1 MSYILDALRKSEAE
15 RLREQSPDFLR
26 EPVVTPPPATRSW
39 SGLAVALVIPV
50 LAIAGLFLW
59 QGVQQPAEG
68 PQPARPVANQPPG
81 SVEAP
86 VPTAAPSPTLSEAGK
101 SREPLPAATALAP
114 VSSPATEV
122 REMGGG
128 KVTPAEEPRRDDVS
142 GAANAEPQR
151 VPKDPGTLARSAKA
165 EEKNP
170 RKALASEIPP
180 PPKRV
185 LHFNELPSVVREGL
199 PQLAVEGYVF
209 SEDPRSRMVVINN
222 RMLQEGDDLG
232 SDLKLERIG
241 PEGAVLNYKGYRFFA
256 PR

>member
-26 EPVVTPPPATRSW
+26 EPIVTPPPVSRRWSW
-39 SGLAVALVIPV
+39 LAVVLVTPV
-50 LAIAGLFLW
+50 LAIAALFLW
-59 QGVQQPAEG
+59 QGIQRPEEG
-68 PQPARPVANQPPG
+68 PQPVPPVATQPPG
-81 SVEAP
+81 GVETPASMG
-86 VPTAAPSPTLSEAGK
+86 APSPIVSAAGE
-101 SREPLPAATALAP
+101 SREPFPAATARAP

-122 REMGGG
+122 RDMGGG
-128 KVTPAEEPRRDDVS
+128 KVTPAEEPRRDDIS
-142 GAANAEPQR
+142 GAASAEPQG
-151 VPKDPGTLARSAKA
+151 VSKDPGTLARSAKA
-165 EEKNP
+165 GEKNP
-170 RKALASEIPP
+170 RKAPASEIPL

-222 RMLQEGDDLG
+222 RMLQEGDELG